1 MHGFHQNDVTGDAD
15 GNSYCGRT
23 IPCESRHTFRQ
34 SLELSSEVPSDD
46 ETDGNLHDVPGH
58 AMEFDD
64 DPHLTQNGLHD
75 PSFYWHDEST
85 ADENRHDSTRRLL
98 RQAYE
103 YMQPNLLFRFCIRL
117 YADRK
122 MLVLAGMHFV
132 ATLTVWGKSNG
143 QERVERRPRNAL
155 RF

>member
-1 MHGFHQNDVTGDAD
+1 MNGFHRNDVTGDAD
-15 GNSYCGRT
+15 GNSYRGRT
-23 IPCESRHTFRQ
+23 IPCETRHTFWQ
-34 SLELSSEVPSDD
+34 SLELSSEFPSDD

-58 AMEFDD
+58 AKEYDE
-64 DPHLTQNGLHD
+64 DPHFTQNELHD
-75 PSFYWHDEST
+75 PSSHLHDEST
-85 ADENRHDSTRRLL
+85 ADDNLHDSTRKLL

-122 MLVLAGMHFV
+122 MLVIAGMHLV
-132 ATLTVWGKSNG
+132 ATLTVWGKSNDH
-143 QERVERRPRNAL
+143 ERVERRPRNAL